1 MKHSQHVCKIV
12 TVMLAVMSFGFFET
26 YAQRQ
31 MEYLDRGLVAI
42 KQTDGDIFVSW
53 RLLGTDRDDITFN
66 LYRSANAGPFE
77 KINVDPLKAGTNYL
91 DKEAP
96 DGKDVAYV
104 VRDVI
109 DGMEIAASNPFT
121 LATTANAQSYL
132 SIPLKYIEGYKPND
146 ASVGDLDGD
155 GEYEIILHQ
164 AGRARD
170 NSQDGYT
177 DPPILQAYKLDGTL
191 LWEINLGINIREGAH
206 YTQFIVMDLDGDG
219 KAELVCKTAD
229 GTVDGTGRVI
239 GDGTKNWVNDRGRI
253 LDGPEF
259 LTVFKGETGEALAT
273 TDYIPSRYP
282 IDGWGRGGRTDSL
295 GNRSDRFLA
304 AAAYLDGELPS
315 VVMCRG
321 YYGRSVVV
329 AWDFREGELKQR
341 WIFDSG
347 DGNDPFSGQGNHNL
361 SVADIDG
368 DGRDEIIYGAIA
380 IDDNGTGLYTTGFG
394 HGDALHVGDLIPS
407 RPGLEVFSIHENPQ
421 PDKPGASLRD
431 AGTGEIIWQ
440 GALGQDVGRGV
451 AANIDPHNLETE
463 LWFSGS
469 GGLLNVH
476 GDSIGTQPP
485 SVNFLVWWD
494 GDLTRELLD
503 GNHIDKYHVGRIF
516 TAEGSKSING
526 TKSTPVLSADILGD
540 WREEIIFPSEDD
552 TELRIYVSTYPT
564 VHRLYTL
571 MHDLHYRLSIVWQN
585 VAYNQPPHTG
595 FYIGED
601 MQPPPKPAIALKR
614 AD

>member
-1 MKHSQHVCKIV
+1 MTLFYKFV
-12 TVMLAVMSFGFFET
+12 TVSIICVALYLRPA
-26 YAQRQ
+26 YPQRM

-42 KQTDGDIFVSW
+42 QAQQDEVFISW
-53 RLLGTDRDDITFN
+53 RILANEPEGLAFN
-66 LYRSANAGPFE
+66 VYRAIGDERPQKLN
-77 KINVDPLKAGTNYL
+77 NLPLTGGTNYQ
-91 DKEAP
+91 DKDFPIGEEVSYYVQDVQEGKEEAMSR
-96 DGKDVAYV
+96 A
-104 VRDVI
+104 
-109 DGMEIAASNPFT
+109 FT
-121 LATTANAQSYL
+121 LQTATVAKPYL
-132 SIPLKYIEGYKPND
+132 SIPLKRIEGYRPND

-164 AGRARD
+164 VGRARD
-170 NSQDGYT
+170 NSQDGQT
-177 DPPILQAYKLDGTL
+177 DAPIFQAYKLDGTL

-219 KAELVCKTAD
+219 KAEFVCKTAD
-229 GTVDGTGRVI
+229 GSVDGIGNVI
-239 GDGTKNWVNDRGRI
+239 GDGAKNWVNDRGRI
-253 LDGPEF
+253 LEGPEF
-259 LTVFKGETGEALAT
+259 LTVFRGETGEALAT
-273 TDYIPSRYP
+273 TDYVPSRYP
-282 IDGWGRGGRTDSL
+282 IDGWGRGGRTDSQ

-304 AAAYLDGELPS
+304 AAAYLDGKLPS

-321 YYGRSVVV
+321 YYGRSVLV

-341 WIFDSG
+341 WVFDSG
-347 DGNDPFSGQGNHNL
+347 DGNSPFSGQGNHNL

-368 DGRDEIIYGAIA
+368 DGKDEIIYGAMVIE
-380 IDDNGTGLYTTGFG
+380 DDGTGLYTTGFG

-407 RPGLEVFSIHENPQ
+407 RPGLEVFSIHEGPL

-451 AANIDPHNLETE
+451 AANIDPHTPGAE

-469 GGLLNVH
+469 GGLLNAQ
-476 GDSIGTQPP
+476 GDSIGPQPP

-503 GNHIDKYHVGRIF
+503 GNHVDKYNVGRIF

-526 TKSTPVLSADILGD
+526 TKSTPALSADILGD

-552 TELRIYVSTYPT
+552 TELRIYVSTHQTP
-564 VHRLYTL
+564 HRLYTL
-571 MHDLHYRLSIVWQN
+571 MHDPQYRLSVAWQN

-601 MQPPPKPAIALKR
+601 MPPPPKPTITIKKNR
-614 AD
+614 EE